1 MAEQLARDRGVN
13 PSALMNQVTEDH
25 LTDLKDIIKNWQT
38 VGPRLTGVSAGN
50 VQDIDRDGFDQAA
63 KRGMLIDCWAEGG
76 SLATYHDMVKAML
89 GAKKRA
95 DAEKV
100 IDLLKGR

>member
-13 PSALMNQVTEDH
+13 LSALMNQVTEDH

-50 VQDIDRDGFDQAA
+50 VQDINKDGFDQAE
-63 KRGMLIDCWAEGG
+63 KRGMLIDRWAGGG
-76 SLATYHDMVKAML
+76 SLATYHDMVMAML
-89 GAKKRA
+89 GARKRA
-95 DAEKV
+95 DAERV
-100 IDLLKGR
+100 IDLLNGR

>member
-1 MAEQLARDRGVN
+1 MAEQLARERGVK

-25 LTDLKDIIKNWQT
+25 LTELKDIIQDWQT
-38 VGPRLTGVSAGN
+38 VGPRLRGISAGD
-50 VQDIDRDGFDQAA
+50 VRDIDRDGFDQAQ
-63 KRGMLIDCWAEGG
+63 KRGMLIDRWAENG

-89 GAKKRA
+89 AAKKRA